1 MDSSRHGELPPADLA
16 RQHAPDAR
24 EEHRSPRA
32 QRGHARVP
40 GQGHDLEARRIEP
53 VRGVFFGGADAGAE
67 ADLVELARRDL
78 LDEADDDLVGRV
90 APAVRVDDLIED
102 EAETSHAVAA
112 DPIGRWGTRQ
122 L

>member
-1 MDSSRHGELPPADLA
+1 MDSSRHGELPFADLA
-16 RQHAPDAR
+16 RQHAADAR
-24 EEHRSPRA
+24 EEQRGPRA
-32 QRGHARVP
+32 ERGHARVP
-40 GQGHDLEARRIEP
+40 RQGHDLEPRRIEP
-53 VRGVFFGGADAGAE
+53 IRGVFFGGADAGAE
-67 ADLVELARRDL
+67 ADPVEFARREL

-112 DPIGRWGTRQ
+112 DPVGRCGTRP